1 VLDANMA
8 TLKLY
13 NARNIADLQS
23 NFGKIF
29 MATDADAIR
38 EQVVQIHHRTRR
50 FEQILENSTVK
61 GKKITVYLQWTTYP
75 GQAAHM
81 DRVVV
86 STLDVTEQNKANKL
100 QAAILRISQA
110 AMTSNLISELFEI
123 IHETLQTLMPAR
135 NMYIALYDAK
145 TEIISFPYFADEM
158 DEPPPSRKFGH
169 GWTEIVI
176 NSGKP
181 VLIHED
187 LMDGLESPDQKV
199 QGTRPVGWL
208 GAPLFVQDKIIGVLV
223 VQSYDPATI
232 YTNED
237 KDLLMIAANQVAMAI
252 YKKKT
257 EERLIFSTSHDELT
271 GLYNRAFFE
280 DEVKRLSELPDEPI
294 GVIMMDLDNL
304 KYTNDTYGHAAGDQ
318 LIRTTSSII
327 RTAFRMKDMIAR
339 IGGDEIVV
347 LIPGA
352 SREILQTAIDRVR
365 MNLAQY
371 NRVLTDKDS
380 MISLSLGGSITSAEV
395 TLEQAIQ
402 AADEEMYR
410 EKADKKAHGAEYMRK

>member
-1 VLDANMA
+1 
-8 TLKLY
+8 
-13 NARNIADLQS
+13 
-23 NFGKIF
+23 
-29 MATDADAIR
+29 
-38 EQVVQIHHRTRR
+38 
-50 FEQILENSTVK
+50 
-61 GKKITVYLQWTTYP
+61 
-75 GQAAHM
+75 
-81 DRVVV
+81 
-86 STLDVTEQNKANKL
+86 VTEQNKANKL

-110 AMTSNLISELFEI
+110 AMTANLISELFEI

-176 NSGKP
+176 NTGKP

-187 LMDGLESPDQKV
+187 LLDGMESPDRQV

-223 VQSYDPATI
+223 IQSYDPATI
-232 YTNED
+232 YSNED

-271 GLYNRAFFE
+271 GLYNRAYFE

-318 LIRTTSSII
+318 LIRTTATITRS
-327 RTAFRMKDMIAR
+327 AFRMKDMIAR

-352 SREILQTAIDRVR
+352 SRDILQTAIDRVR
-365 MNLAQY
+365 SNLAQY
-371 NRVLTDKDS
+371 NRVLTDKDA

-402 AADEEMYR
+402 AADEAMYR
-410 EKADKKAHGAEYMRK
+410 EKADKKANGTEYMRQ